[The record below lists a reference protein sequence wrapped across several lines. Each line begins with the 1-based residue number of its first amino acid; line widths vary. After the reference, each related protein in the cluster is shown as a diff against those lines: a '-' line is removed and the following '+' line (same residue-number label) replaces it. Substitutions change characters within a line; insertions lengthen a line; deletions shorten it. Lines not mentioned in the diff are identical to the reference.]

1 MKKLLFVIESL
12 VCAGAEKSLVNLLN
26 TIDYQKYE
34 VDLQLFS
41 YGGEFEALLPNEV
54 NLLPPLKYFSCCSG
68 RVESCT
74 LGERIKMTAA
84 RLRYS
89 AAIRAHKLNN
99 PQMAVEFWKCT
110 HRCFDK
116 PVKHYDVAIAYAQG
130 TPTFYV
136 ADCISAD
143 QKFAWVNVSY
153 RLKGKYRDYV
163 SGVYHGFDKVVCV
176 SESAREI
183 FHEVFPEHQN
193 KSTLIYDI
201 TNGDSVA
208 QMSQLPSEAENQMN
222 QGKWKIL
229 TVGRLAAQKG
239 YDIALEA
246 CKILKERNIDF
257 CWYALGRGSLEAEI
271 RKTIQE
277 YGIEKNFVLLGTA
290 SNPYPYYKQA
300 DIYVQTSRFEGFG
313 LAIAEAR
320 MLNVPVVTTR
330 FDAVFDQMVDGENG
344 LVVDLTAQAVAD
356 GILRL
361 MEDKGLYNH
370 IVEYQSHEKKGN
382 AEEVGKFYELV
393 EGQK

>member
-41 YGGEFEALLPNEV
+41 YGGEFEALLPKEV
-54 NLLPPLKYFSCCSG
+54 HLLPPLKYFSYCSG
-68 RVESCT
+68 ATKST
-74 LGERIKMTAA
+74 LGEQIKMTVA

-89 AAIRAHKLNN
+89 AAIRLKTLSN
-99 PQMAVEFWKCT
+99 PQKAVAFWKCS
-110 HRCFDK
+110 HGCFLK
-116 PVKHYDVAIAYAQG
+116 ENKHYDVAIAYAQG

-136 ADCISAD
+136 ADCISAE
-143 QKFAWVNVSY
+143 KKLAWINSIY
-153 RLKGKYRDYV
+153 KLEGHEREYV
-163 SGVYHGFDKVVCV
+163 SRKYTEYTSVVCV
-176 SESAREI
+176 SEAGRQVFGEI
-183 FHEVFPEHQN
+183 FPEHHN
-193 KSTLIYDI
+193 KGVLIYDI

-344 LVVDLTAQAVAD
+344 LVVDLTAQAVAE

-361 MEDKGLYNH
+361 MEDKALYNH

-382 AEEVGKFYELV
+382 ADEINKLYKLMGDCN
-393 EGQK
+393 